1 MEEKLVQE
9 LIGLSK
15 EKANYLTNI
24 LDLTK
29 EQKRIIKEE
38 NMERLNQIIE
48 KKSEIIKEIDK
59 LDVSFIMKLSQL
71 KKENNIGD
79 LNEIDTKKYPNL
91 KELKEVVAQITSIL
105 MAISIVDK
113 ENNKALEE
121 GLEKVKLN
129 LKKVKEGKKAYK
141 GYNKSIPQSMLID
154 EKK

>member
-9 LIGLSK
+9 LIGLSR

-29 EQKRIIKEE
+29 EQKRVIKEE

-48 KKSEIIKEIDK
+48 KKSEIIKKIDK
-59 LDVSFIMKLSQL
+59 LDVSFITKFSQL

-79 LNEIDTKKYPNL
+79 LNEIDTEKYPNL

-121 GLEKVKLN
+121 NLGKVKLS
-129 LKKVKEGKKAYK
+129 LKRVKEGKKAYK
-141 GYNKSIPQSMLID
+141 GYNKSISQSMLID

>member
-29 EQKRIIKEE
+29 EQKRIINEE

-48 KKSEIIKEIDK
+48 KKSKEIDK